1 MIKNMK
7 FLKEEIFL
15 KSKILIKSFLKGYFN
30 NQLKKTNINKI
41 KIYLLLII
49 TGSINYALKN
59 KKNHK
64 KELVNLN
71 WYLKNIDLLF
81 NF

>member
-1 MIKNMK
+1 MIKNIK

-15 KSKILIKSFLKGYFN
+15 KSKTLIKSFLKGYFN

-71 WYLKNIDLLF
+71 WYLKNIELLL